1 MEVKCCAQ
9 QEVPTRHQ
17 NTNYTITHTH
27 RQGLQILINDISMEM
42 ECKINLQSILTL
54 LLPPFLKQT
63 IENVKYISLS
73 N

>member
-1 MEVKCCAQ
+1 MLCSTGGSHWTSEHKL
-9 QEVPTRHQ
+9 HN
-17 NTNYTITHTH
+17 NTHK
-27 RQGLQILINDISMEM
+27 QGLEILISDISMEM
-42 ECKINLQSILTL
+42 ECKINLQSMLTL